1 MSFGA
6 SPFASSPFADAGTE
20 KYEIGAVGITT
31 SSPVVDN
38 ANITAGNV
46 FVGAGI
52 TLGAP
57 TIAQS
62 TIVQTNILTAN
73 TISTNAPDVADANMS
88 EGESLSASELLSA
101 TSVFSTVVNRSKFI
115 FFWLILFS
123 RSNSLALSINSPG
136 PQTK

>member
-46 FVGAGI
+46 FVGLGI
-52 TLGAP
+52 TLGARRSM
-57 TIAQS
+57 A
-62 TIVQTNILTAN
+62 
-73 TISTNAPDVADANMS
+73 
-88 EGESLSASELLSA
+88 LLW
-101 TSVFSTVVNRSKFI
+101 VV
-115 FFWLILFS
+115 LILFNGTVIMKS
-123 RSNSLALSINSPG
+123 F
-136 PQTK
+136 